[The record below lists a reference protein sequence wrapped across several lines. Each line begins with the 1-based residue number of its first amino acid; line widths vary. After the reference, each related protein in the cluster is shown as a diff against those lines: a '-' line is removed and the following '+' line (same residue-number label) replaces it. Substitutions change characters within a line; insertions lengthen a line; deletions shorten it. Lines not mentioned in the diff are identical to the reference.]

1 MKIFKTLVYTIIRPL
16 KESNVSSVKKF
27 SNGSSSNSIQTFSL
41 VNAFFGIL
49 LYTYIYM
56 YVYIHRLRVH
66 RLSLENI
73 IIANDI
79 FFFSQT
85 LCIKLLQNLIIMFA
99 TRFVE
104 DEKKTKKYTSETWT
118 KKKMKDKIRCLPYTL
133 ANTRRKRKYST
144 SKLITNATRGVHR
157 SSHNRNN
164 NVLELLLRHVY
175 T

>member
-1 MKIFKTLVYTIIRPL
+1 
-16 KESNVSSVKKF
+16 
-27 SNGSSSNSIQTFSL
+27 
-41 VNAFFGIL
+41 
-49 LYTYIYM
+49 M

-104 DEKKTKKYTSETWT
+104 DEKKTKKYTSET
-118 KKKMKDKIRCLPYTL
+118 
-133 ANTRRKRKYST
+133 
-144 SKLITNATRGVHR
+144 
-157 SSHNRNN
+157 
-164 NVLELLLRHVY
+164 
-175 T
+175 